1 MKNKSTLY
9 HFILDSSGSMSAD
22 QLNTVNLFNRQVA
35 TVRDLAIT
43 YPEQNFLTGLTIFNE
58 NVKHLFRESPVHKL
72 IELSREKY
80 RPKGYTAFY
89 DAIGETVSG
98 IKNRFGSKINRG
110 EMSVVVIVLT
120 DGHEN
125 ASKRFDQR
133 MIASM
138 ITELQVADNWTF
150 TILGADFDITQV
162 SDGINFSRQ
171 SAFNY
176 SKCDFKDMTD
186 DMDRSLRGYA
196 NSKSKGIIDKNFFK
210 KGDNLNN
217 NN

>member
-1 MKNKSTLY
+1 MKNKKTLY
-9 HFILDSSGSMSAD
+9 HFILDSSGSMKAD

-35 TVRDLAIT
+35 TVRDLAIS
-43 YPEQNFLTGLTIFNE
+43 YPEQNFLIGLTIFNE
-58 NVKHLFRESPVHKL
+58 NVNHLFRESPVHKL

-98 IKNRFGSKINRG
+98 IKNRFGSEINRG

-162 SDGINFSRQ
+162 SDGINFRRQ

-176 SKCDFKDMTD
+176 SKRDFKNMTD

-196 NSKSKGIIDKNFFK
+196 NSKSKGIIDKDFFK
-210 KGDNLNN
+210 RGNNLSNN
-217 NN
+217 N

>member
-1 MKNKSTLY
+1 MKNKNTLY

-58 NVKHLFRESPVHKL
+58 NVNHLFRESPVQKL
-72 IELSREKY
+72 IELSHDKY
-80 RPKGYTAFY
+80 RPEGYTAFY

-98 IKNRFGSKINRG
+98 IKNRFGSEINRG

-133 MIASM
+133 MIASI

-162 SDGINFSRQ
+162 SDGINFRRQ

-176 SKCDFKDMTD
+176 AKRDFKSMTD
-186 DMDRSLRGYA
+186 DMDKSLRGYA
-196 NSKSKGIIDKNFFK
+196 NSKSKGIIDKDFFK